1 MAAEGDDGA
10 PANETP
16 IQKALRLK
24 KAAQAAQGSPSG
36 RPRDGGLRAAAA
48 HSASKSKPWMKK

>member
-1 MAAEGDDGA
+1 MTDDTEDA
-10 PANETP
+10 PAGETP
-16 IQKALRLK
+16 MQKALRMK
-24 KAAQAAQGSPSG
+24 KAALAAKGGPAN